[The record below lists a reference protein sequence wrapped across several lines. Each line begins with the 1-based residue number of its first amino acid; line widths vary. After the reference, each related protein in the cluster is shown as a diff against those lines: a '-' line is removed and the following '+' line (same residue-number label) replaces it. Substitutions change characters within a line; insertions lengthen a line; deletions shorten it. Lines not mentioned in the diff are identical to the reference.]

1 MQGGHILQC
10 VTQSESWKLQLHPI
24 ILSFPLICFKDDNE
38 DNNNEDAEDNVEQF
52 EDAKTKAVRISHSRV
67 SRQAGLLIC
76 GLDNLDEFLCL
87 CFLLHFCVTCV
98 CIYVYVYLCELYT
111 YA

>member
-1 MQGGHILQC
+1 MCDPVRELEVAAPPNHF
-10 VTQSESWKLQLHPI
+10 EF
-24 ILSFPLICFKDDNE
+24 SFDMFKDDNE

-67 SRQAGLLIC
+67 SRQAGLLIY

-87 CFLLHFCVTCV
+87 CFLVTFLCNVCMYICV
-98 CIYVYVYLCELYT
+98 CISM
-111 YA
+111 